1 MIRLTREVTDAACE
15 VREYALRCAKGEV
28 DEWRSREGWLK
39 IIQET
44 DPAAL
49 ALGLSFSLAEAFKQ
63 GEQRGVA
70 LVVKGLKQNGL

>member
-1 MIRLTREVTDAACE
+1 MIRLTKEVTEAACE

-44 DPAAL
+44 DPEAL
-49 ALGLSFSLAEAFKQ
+49 ALGLSFALTAAFGQ